1 MTRFPALFL
10 GHGSPMN
17 AVEESVWR
25 DGWRAATRAL
35 PRPRAVLCVSAHWE
49 TRGVALGAAERP
61 ETLHDFYG
69 FPKALFDVR
78 YPAPG
83 SPALAREAAA
93 LLPGATLDA
102 SYGLDHGAW
111 GVLGTMYPEADVP
124 VVQLSLDRGLAP
136 EGHIEL
142 AKRLAPLREKDVLV
156 LGSGNI
162 VHNLGLVD
170 FRRQNGEV
178 WADAADAAVRAAAE
192 RRDLAAL
199 ADYATLSPEMRRAVP
214 TPEHYLPLLYVLALR
229 APGEPLSFFNVGSVM
244 GSLSMTC
251 ARVG

>member
-1 MTRFPALFL
+1 MARFPALFL

-17 AVEESVWR
+17 AVEESVHRDAWR
-25 DGWRAATRAL
+25 EAARAL

-61 ETLHDFYG
+61 ETIHDFHG

-111 GVLGTMYPEADVP
+111 GVLGTMYPEADIP
-124 VVQLSLDRGLAP
+124 VVQLSLDRDRSPA
-136 EGHIEL
+136 EHIEL
-142 AKRLAPLREKDVLV
+142 ARRLEPLRDDGVLI

-162 VHNLGLVD
+162 VHNLGLAD
-170 FRRQNGEV
+170 FRRKNGEA

-192 RRDLAAL
+192 RGDLAAL
-199 ADYATLSPEMRRAVP
+199 AGYATLAPEMRRAVP

-229 APGEPLSFFNVGSVM
+229 APGERLSFFNAATVM

-251 ARVG
+251 VRVG